1 MRIYRRPGNHG
12 TGPDRERGQALVE
25 FALVLPIALFLLL
38 IMLEVGLAFSHKLTI
53 GYASREGART
63 AAALGNGG
71 AASCSGSDPNAA
83 AAAAVDKQ
91 IIAATQRILKSPG
104 SDIKMNNV
112 TQIRIYKADSAG
124 AQIGGFVNVWTY
136 TPGAGPDIDDGA
148 SVDKLDFSQLSA
160 GWAACSRINVTNPDS
175 IGVQVVYTY
184 NLTTPLAAIAQLIG
198 GSQATS
204 YALNDQTIM
213 AVNPTQ

>member
-1 MRIYRRPGNHG
+1 MRIYRRPGN
-12 TGPDRERGQALVE
+12 PSEAADRGRGQALVE

-38 IMLEVGLAFSHKLTI
+38 IMLEVGLAFSHKLTV

-63 AAALGNGG
+63 GAALGNGG

-83 AAAAVDKQ
+83 VAAAVDKQ

-104 SDIKMNNV
+104 SDIVMNNV
-112 TQIRIYKADSAG
+112 SQIRIYKASSTGD
-124 AQIGGFVNVWTY
+124 QIGGYVNVWTY

-148 SVDKLDFSQLSA
+148 SVDRLDFSQSSV
-160 GWAACSRINVTNPDS
+160 GWAACSRVNVTDPDS

-184 NLTTPLAAIAQLIG
+184 NLSTPLAAIAQLIG
-198 GSQATS
+198 GSQATT